1 MKNAISMKNIE
12 FKKMYK
18 TNKSIANNLLILY
31 TLKCDLNDKNK
42 LGICASKTVG
52 NSVIRHRATRLI
64 REAYRTLE
72 DDIKLNNSIVIVA
85 RKSIL
90 YCKEQE
96 VQAALYNLLKRSN
109 LLISNDCQ
117 INESNK

>member
-90 YCKEQE
+90 NCNEQE
-96 VQAALYNLLKRSN
+96 VQAALYNLLKRAN